1 MVPNRATHHILS
13 KYAELL
19 SLQNEVIE
27 KYRRSKEDFE
37 NELSALTLE
46 KEQLVNTLN
55 DNKESYE
62 SQIETLSSQLQILRS
77 NN

>member
-13 KYAELL
+13 KYTELL
-19 SLQNEVIE
+19 SLHNEVIE
-27 KYRRSKEDFE
+27 KYRRNKEDFE

-46 KEQLVNTLN
+46 KEQLVNVLN
-55 DNKESYE
+55 DNKQSYE
-62 SQIETLSSQLQILRS
+62 SQIETLSSQFQILRS

>member
-1 MVPNRATHHILS
+1 MVPNCATHHILS

-27 KYRRSKEDFE
+27 KYRRNKEDFE

>member
-13 KYAELL
+13 KYTELL

-27 KYRRSKEDFE
+27 KYRRNKEDFE

-46 KEQLVNTLN
+46 KEQLVNVLN
-55 DNKESYE
+55 DNKQSYE
-62 SQIETLSSQLQILRS
+62 SQIETLSSQFQILRS